1 MRSRLLFIFILLG
14 PILFAQS
21 VRKYSN
27 EFMNIGVDAA
37 AFGMANSVVATTND
51 VNAAYWNPAGLMEL
65 EDNQISL
72 MHASYFA
79 NIANYDYIAGAMP
92 LDRESAVAFSVI
104 RFGVDNIMNTTQLIE
119 EDGQINYDNISY
131 FSAADYAFTLSYARN
146 LPLEGFRYGVNA
158 KVIRRVIGKFANSWG
173 FGFDA
178 SIQFEGD
185 NGWKFET
192 TV

>member
-1 MRSRLLFIFILLG
+1 
-14 PILFAQS
+14 
-21 VRKYSN
+21 
-27 EFMNIGVDAA
+27 MNIGVDAA

-119 EDGQINYDNISY
+119 EDGQINYDNIS
-131 FSAADYAFTLSYARN
+131 
-146 LPLEGFRYGVNA
+146 
-158 KVIRRVIGKFANSWG
+158 
-173 FGFDA
+173 
-178 SIQFEGD
+178 
-185 NGWKFET
+185 
-192 TV
+192 